1 MFFFIF
7 VTNKPMT
14 ALDRLYFCGARMH
27 LRLQVFFENHD
38 SPRYQFSLDE
48 LFNAVKDFLTTSFSP
63 EIDLRYAPNYIM
75 QMLIAAAVALLKL
88 LNSFFGFAT
97 YVDRD
102 GGEQLFWDSIT
113 AIRKMSVRTNDLP
126 QRLAEVFA
134 QMWNAWDT
142 ARVEGGQISESVAN
156 GEVDASLTLNR
167 RYRMSMSHVFD
178 SIWRWKEELH
188 GERDGLKEAVK
199 NPTSPVAMTHRSSFS
214 NGRRPSSSLVD
225 ESNPDIQGMTSF
237 GGFGGVPL
245 AAQTDMA
252 FATSYDFF
260 DPMGWYLN
268 DLGSMDTFG
277 TSQHAMGW

>member
-1 MFFFIF
+1 
-7 VTNKPMT
+7 
-14 ALDRLYFCGARMH
+14 MH

-48 LFNAVKDFLTTSFSP
+48 LYNAVKDFLTTSFNCG
-63 EIDLRYAPNYIM
+63 IDLRYAPNYIM

-97 YVDRD
+97 YVDRNA
-102 GGEQLFWDSIT
+102 GEQLFWESIT
-113 AIRKMSVRTNDLP
+113 AIRKLSVRTNDLP

-134 QMWNAWDT
+134 QMWNEWDT
-142 ARVEGGQISESVAN
+142 VRAEGGQISESVTN
-156 GEVDASLTLNR
+156 GEVDASLTLKR

-188 GERDGLKEAVK
+188 GDRDTLKNNVQ

-214 NGRRPSSSLVD
+214 NGRRPSSSLIED
-225 ESNPDIQGMTSF
+225 SNNTDIQGMTSF

-245 AAQTDMA
+245 AGQTDMA

-268 DLGSMDTFG
+268 DLGSIDGFG
-277 TSQHAMGW
+277 GGAPPQQPMGW

>member
-1 MFFFIF
+1 M
-7 VTNKPMT
+7 V
-14 ALDRLYFCGARMH
+14 ALDALYFCAARMH

-48 LFNAVKDFLTTSFSP
+48 LYNTVKDFLTRAFNCG
-63 EIDLRYAPNYIM
+63 IDLRYAPTYIM

-88 LNSFFGFAT
+88 LNSFFGFAD

-102 GGEQLFWDSIT
+102 AGEQLFWESIT

-142 ARVEGGQISESVAN
+142 ARAEGRQVSESVAN
-156 GEVDASLTLNR
+156 GEADASLTLKR

-178 SIWRWKEELH
+178 IIWRWKDELH
-188 GERDGLKEAVK
+188 GDRDKLKQSVQ
-199 NPTSPVAMTHRSSFS
+199 NPTSPVATPHRSSFS

-225 ESNPDIQGMTSF
+225 ESNPDVGGMTSF
-237 GGFGGVPL
+237 GGFGGVAL
-245 AAQTDMA
+245 AGQTDMA

-268 DLGSMDTFG
+268 DLGSIDGFG
-277 TSQHAMGW
+277 APPQQPLGW